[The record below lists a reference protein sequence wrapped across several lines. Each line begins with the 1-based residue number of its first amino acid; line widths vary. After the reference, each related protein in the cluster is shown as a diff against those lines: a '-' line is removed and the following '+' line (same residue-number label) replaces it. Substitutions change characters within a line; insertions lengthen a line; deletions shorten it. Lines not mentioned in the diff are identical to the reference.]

1 MPFVIIDT
9 NDAIVMRECIDKFM
23 AGRRG
28 RKPIALVRLRDD
40 LAKAVSTEDSD
51 LVTYGICDPSTSGR
65 YWISPR
71 IVETVWEALNIYAYD
86 AGPCPCGDED
96 DEGRCIIRRYED
108 YVSQPTLRMR
118 ERDASFH
125 IENGLEVV
133 ANV

>member
-9 NDAIVMRECIDKFM
+9 KDAIVMRECIDKFM

-28 RKPIALVRLRDD
+28 RKPLALVRLRDD
-40 LAKAVSTEDSD
+40 LAKAESTEDSD
-51 LVTYGICDPSTSGR
+51 LVTYGICDPSASGH

-86 AGPCPCGDED
+86 AGPCPCEN

-108 YVSQPTLRMR
+108 YVSQPTLRMM
-118 ERDASFH
+118 ERDADFH
-125 IENGLEVV
+125 ERNGSVVV